1 MKKILYIV
9 QLPPPVHG
17 VSSMNKYVVN
27 SPVINDQFNTRVIG
41 LRFSRNNT
49 ELEKFTFAKLIPFF
63 GYAWKILKL
72 MLTFRPSLVYF
83 TLMPTGFAFY
93 RDAFYIFLLKRF
105 RAEIVLHL
113 HGKGIAK
120 TVMNSRWKRRI
131 YHMVFRNTHVI
142 CLSKTLSKDV
152 DEIYKTEPYIVPN
165 GIQVQPKMW
174 VGYNGEKRPLPQLLF
189 LSNYIENKGI
199 LVLIEAMTI
208 LKKKGY
214 RFKTRFVGA
223 PTNLSIDC
231 LNKILREN
239 DLEDYADIV
248 GPLYDEAKYK
258 EFRNA
263 DVFVFPT
270 YNDAFPLV
278 NLEAMQFSLPI
289 VTTYEGGNPDIVV
302 NNETG
307 FLVETRNPQMLA
319 EKIAV
324 LLDNEALRVAMGKKG
339 YERFINNFTLKHFEL
354 NLKDTLTNI
363 LTAC

>member
-1 MKKILYIV
+1 VAY
-9 QLPPPVHG
+9 
-17 VSSMNKYVVN
+17 
-27 SPVINDQFNTRVIG
+27 T
-41 LRFSRNNT
+41 
-49 ELEKFTFAKLIPFF
+49 
-63 GYAWKILKL
+63 WKILKV

-93 RDAFYIFLLKRF
+93 RDAFYMFLLKCF

-113 HGKGIAK
+113 HGKGIHK

-131 YHMVFRNTHVI
+131 YYMVFRNTHVI
-142 CLSKTLSKDV
+142 CLSKTLSNDV
-152 DEIYKTEPYIVPN
+152 NEIYKTEPFIVPN
-165 GIQVQPKMW
+165 GIQVHPNMW
-174 VGYNGEKRPLPQLLF
+174 VEYNRDKRRVPQLLF

-199 LVLIEAMTI
+199 LVLIEAMVM
-208 LKKKGY
+208 LKEKGY
-214 RFKTRFVGA
+214 RFNTRFVGA
-223 PTNLSIDC
+223 PTNLSI
-231 LNKILREN
+231 EN
-239 DLEDYADIV
+239 LTNIIDENGLKGYADVV
-248 GPLYDEAKYK
+248 GPLYDEAKYT

-263 DVFVFPT
+263 DIFVFPT

-307 FLVETRNPQMLA
+307 FLVETRNPQKLA
-319 EKIAV
+319 EKIAI
-324 LLDNEALRVAMGKKG
+324 LLDNEALRVEMGQKG
-339 YERFINNFTLKHFEL
+339 YDRFINNFTLQHFEI